1 MKLMEIKELSPQDI
15 SEQLKK
21 SRIEL
26 AGLRMKFGCRQLED
40 PSQIKKKRKEIARLL
55 TIHTQKQKSE
65 EALTGLEIPQ
75 SKPKAVKK
83 EKKEEKKTKETP
95 EVKTPVKK
103 EKKTKEKSEVKAPVK
118 KEKEVKK
125 RK

>member
-26 AGLRMKFGCRQLED
+26 SGLRMKFGCRQLED

-55 TIHTQKQKSE
+55 TVHTQKQKSGE
-65 EALTGLEIPQ
+65 VAVELEVPQ

-83 EKKEEKKTKETP
+83 KKPELTEIKE
-95 EVKTPVKK
+95 KK
-103 EKKTKEKSEVKAPVK
+103 EKKTKETSEAKAPVK
-118 KEKEVKK
+118 KEKEIKTKK